1 MPEPNDKEP
10 RCLPGQINNG
20 ENMARPDIRN
30 DSDVPGFV
38 PEGVH
43 TRYLVA
49 RQEDGW
55 VISFNGEQFGPYKSE
70 REALLFA
77 IDAAQKLGEQGGAAQ
92 VLLVDESGEAQPS
105 WTYGLDVYPPK
116 AL

>member
-1 MPEPNDKEP
+1 MTTLTAWKNH
-10 RCLPGQINNG
+10 QG
-20 ENMARPDIRN
+20 ENMARPDIHN
-30 DSDVPGFV
+30 DLDAPAFV
-38 PEGVH
+38 PAGAH

-49 RQEDGW
+49 RQDDGW

-92 VLLVDESGEAQPS
+92 VLLADESGDAQPV
-105 WTYGLDVYPPK
+105 WTYGQDVYPPR